1 MVAPLEILLLT
12 NELRKAHRID
22 FLGVLVFTLK
32 LPSSQHDLRINWHRG
47 CHGLNWFKSDFFE

>member
-32 LPSSQHDLRINWHRG
+32 LPSCEVDSA
-47 CHGLNWFKSDFFE
+47 LNMGKYFIIELK